1 MSTFYRRDDDVQ
13 NGLGEAVPNIAVTY
27 YAQPSGALATI
38 YADPEGVTQI
48 PNPQYTNGLG
58 QTVAYMTAQL
68 YTITYS
74 GPQIQTLTYADQN
87 VGGGAPVA
95 NIPPITPTPAP
106 DGTVRIFALS
116 QAPPNP
122 SSGQLFVAGSFVPY
136 GTAYTISGSTLTW
149 IGPIPPQNGDT
160 MEYFIL

>member
-1 MSTFYRRDDDVQ
+1 MPTFYRRDDEVQ
-13 NGLGEAVPNIAVTY
+13 NGFGQAVPNIAVTY
-27 YAQPSGALATI
+27 LTQPGLAVASV
-38 YADPEGVTQI
+38 YADPAGTTPI
-48 PNPQYTNGLG
+48 SNPQFTNGLG
-58 QTVAYMTAQL
+58 QTVAYMAPGQ

-74 GPQIQTLTYADQN
+74 GAQIQTLTYADQN

-149 IGPIPPQNGDT
+149 IGPVPPQNGDT